1 MLKEYFMNRKTT
13 HELYRLNNH
22 ELDDIG
28 LTRGDIHE
36 LDHKGVSFISAL
48 LGEIRSL
55 LNIKTKTQFVDE
67 YLSQSVDR
75 VDLER
80 RERELVKM
88 GYLQW

>member
-13 HELYRLNNH
+13 CELYKLNDR
-22 ELDDIG
+22 ELNDIG
-28 LTRGDIHE
+28 LTRGDIDDLNQE
-36 LDHKGVSFISAL
+36 GVSFISAL
-48 LGEIRSL
+48 FAEIKSL
-55 LNIKTKTQFVDE
+55 TNMKTKTQFVDE
-67 YLSQSVDR
+67 YLSHSIDR

>member
-13 HELYRLNNH
+13 HELYKLNDH
-22 ELDDIG
+22 ELNDIG
-28 LTRGDIHE
+28 LTRGDIFDLSE
-36 LDHKGVSFISAL
+36 EGISFVSAL
-48 LGEIRSL
+48 FAEIKKMF
-55 LNIKTKTQFVDE
+55 NVKTKTQFVDE